1 MALCCYPPLVRLFVF
16 IVFHSWLKVT
26 VIETQT
32 SRFPDFVPSAATAV
46 EVAKMQGVAEAVA
59 VAQLQAKGKMAKARM
74 AMDLNVSV
82 KDVFSK
88 VFLDRF
94 S

>member
-1 MALCCYPPLVRLFVF
+1 MPG
-16 IVFHSWLKVT
+16 
-26 VIETQT
+26 
-32 SRFPDFVPSAATAV
+32 AATAV
-46 EVAKMQGVAEAVA
+46 EVAKVHEVAEAVE

-74 AMDLNVSV
+74 SMDLNVSV